1 MANEP
6 IDKAYCDMVH
16 HGLNERLERMDNK
29 TDRIL
34 EKLED
39 ISKFIQ
45 NHEFRITGLE
55 REKENVKKTGG
66 KLIWWIM
73 GIIQAVIISL
83 LIANMGFGGC

>member
-1 MANEP
+1 MAEP
-6 IDKAYCDMVH
+6 IDKTYCDMVH
-16 HGLNERLERMDNK
+16 HGLNERLDKMDNK

-55 REKENVKKTGG
+55 REKEKVSKTGG
-66 KLIWWIM
+66 KLIWWVM
-73 GIIQAVIISL
+73 GIIQAIIISL
-83 LIANMGFGGC
+83 LAVSLGTGS